1 MAADTTI
8 GTSSFMVI
16 WLSAICPPYSSM
28 NQLEREKAPQPQ
40 LPDASDVSMTDGVT
54 PSKEPACIICIPF
67 HDSQY
72 CHHHSMSDL
81 ASSFRRTKWSRC
93 LGTVERSISLRK
105 NDLHAL
111 TTLQACERSPI
122 KERSSLFLQLWRL
135 LQELSASFRCIS
147 LSAQLKSYGVQLYT

>member
-1 MAADTTI
+1 MTLCHVSTN
-8 GTSSFMVI
+8 
-16 WLSAICPPYSSM
+16 SSM
-28 NQLEREKAPQPQ
+28 NQLEREKAPHPQ
-40 LPDASDVSMTDGVT
+40 LPDASDLSVMDGGT
-54 PSKEPACIICIPF
+54 PSKQPACIICIPF

-105 NDLHAL
+105 NDLPAL

-122 KERSSLFLQLWRL
+122 KERSSLFLQLWRVRH
-135 LQELSASFRCIS
+135 EPTASFRRIS
-147 LSAQLKSYGVQLYT
+147 LSDGRRCSRAMESSSIPRKDRVVAVHPSL